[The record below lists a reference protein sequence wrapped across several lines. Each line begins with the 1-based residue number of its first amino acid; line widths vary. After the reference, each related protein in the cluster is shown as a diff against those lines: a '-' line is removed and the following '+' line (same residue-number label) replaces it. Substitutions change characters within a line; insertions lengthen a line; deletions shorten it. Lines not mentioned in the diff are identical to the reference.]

1 MSFRHKLDSAFERG
15 KAKLNEFQ
23 ANNNRP
29 APPVL
34 SRPSNSSQPPPIP
47 NSSKPGQ
54 SSAPAAVYWQPNFQT
69 NGTVAE
75 HFRHELG
82 AHGWG
87 NNESQNYTDL
97 AANSFY
103 TPDGKLVVRAI
114 ADSNLHQRYTS
125 ARLTS
130 HQTLSRP
137 RGFLSVIIQAPCAP
151 GIWPAFWLLPA
162 DPFVWPTDGEVD
174 IFESWNGDLVNHS
187 CLHWGFFNGE
197 DWNKHRVVETH
208 VPTMPHN
215 SHVFGFA
222 WNQDTGK
229 LVWYID
235 GSPVMK
241 ADIPPGIRPLA
252 DFRIIINVA
261 MGGNVCGGILPADGS
276 YDLVLSDM
284 KMADSPTGGWGQFEQ
299 DWTHGKEGR
308 AG

>member
-1 MSFRHKLDSAFERG
+1 MSFRHALDSAFEKG

-29 APPVL
+29 PVPA
-34 SRPSNSSQPPPIP
+34 RPHSNQPPPVP
-47 NSSKPGQ
+47 TSSKPG
-54 SSAPAAVYWQPNFQT
+54 SSAPAAAYWQPNLNASRAVT
-69 NGTVAE
+69 E
-75 HFRHELG
+75 DFRHELG
-82 AHGWG
+82 DHGWG
-87 NNESQNYTDL
+87 NNESQNYTNNP
-97 AANSFY
+97 ANSFY

-114 ADSNLHQRYTS
+114 ADSNQQQRYTS

-137 RGFLSVIIQAPCAP
+137 RGFLSVSIQAPCAS

-208 VPTMPHN
+208 VPSMPHSVHN
-215 SHVFGFA
+215 FGFA

-229 LVWYID
+229 LLWYID
-235 GSPVMK
+235 GAPVMK
-241 ADIPPGIRPLA
+241 ANIPPGTRPMA
-252 DFRIIINVA
+252 DFRLIINVA
-261 MGGNVCGGILPADGS
+261 MGGNVCGGKLPDNGH
-276 YDLVLSDM
+276 YDLVLSDL
-284 KMADSPTGGWGQFEQ
+284 KMVESPAGGWDRFEQ
-299 DWTHGKEGR
+299 EWNQAQEGK